1 MSQPLSPCRWSTPVS
16 LIRLEGADVLR
27 FLHGQSSQALA
38 QASPGQTLATAL
50 TSPTARMRGLALVL
64 VREGAADLLVLSGDG
79 QAIRQGLDRV
89 LFPADQV
96 TLAPPEPAL
105 LVRWLGASP
114 PECEAAAG
122 SGEAATS
129 QGGQGGELLRPGVDL
144 GAGAN
149 QPALLLRGQEQLP
162 DWLALLPELSGEAIE
177 LQRIRS
183 GFPSQP
189 EEINDDTNPFELG
202 LAAWV
207 SLNKGCYVGQE
218 TLAKLATYDGV
229 KQQLRHWR
237 WQPNPAA
244 PAPMPERGAS
254 ITTADGQRAGA
265 ISSRL
270 ATAAGAEG
278 LALVRRVAL
287 DQPELWAGA
296 ARLTISTPPA
306 FVPPPRGAG
315 GRL

>member
-64 VREGAADLLVLSGDG
+64 VRQRAADLLVLSGDG

-96 TLAPPEPAL
+96 TLGPPEPAL

-114 PECEAAAG
+114 PEGEAAAG
-122 SGEAATS
+122 
-129 QGGQGGELLRPGVDL
+129 GGELLQPGVDL
-144 GAGAN
+144 GAGAD

-162 DWLALLPELSGEAIE
+162 HWLAPLPQLSAEAIE

-265 ISSRL
+265 ISSCL

-296 ARLTISTPPA
+296 AQLTISTPPA
-306 FVPPPRGAG
+306 FVPPPQGAG

>member
-64 VREGAADLLVLSGDG
+64 VRERAADLLVLSGDG

-96 TLAPPEPAL
+96 TLGAPEPAL

-114 PECEAAAG
+114 PA
-122 SGEAATS
+122 GEAVA
-129 QGGQGGELLRPGVDL
+129 GGGELLRPGVDL
-144 GAGAN
+144 GAGAD
-149 QPALLLRGQEQLP
+149 QPALLLRGQEPLP
-162 DWLALLPELSGEAIE
+162 DWLALLPQLSAEAIE

-244 PAPMPERGAS
+244 PAPMPERGSS

-265 ISSRL
+265 ISSCL
-270 ATAAGAEG
+270 ATATGAEG

-287 DQPELWAGA
+287 EQPELWAGA
-296 ARLTISTPPA
+296 AQLTISTPPA
-306 FVPPPRGAG
+306 FMPPPQAAG
-315 GRL
+315 SRS

>member
-64 VREGAADLLVLSGDG
+64 VRQLAADLLVLSGDG
-79 QAIRQGLDRV
+79 PAIHQGLDRV

-96 TLAPPEPAL
+96 TLGPPEPAL

-114 PECEAAAG
+114 PE
-122 SGEAATS
+122 GEATAA
-129 QGGQGGELLRPGVDL
+129 GGQGELLQPGVDL
-144 GAGAN
+144 GAGLN

-162 DWLALLPELSGEAIE
+162 DWLAPLPQLSAEAIE
-177 LQRIRS
+177 LERIRS

-244 PAPMPERGAS
+244 PAPMPERGSS

-265 ISSRL
+265 ISSCL
-270 ATAAGAEG
+270 ATATGAEG

-287 DQPELWAGA
+287 EQPELWAGA
-296 ARLTISTPPA
+296 AQLTISTPPA
-306 FVPPPRGAG
+306 FMPPPQAAG
-315 GRL
+315 SRS

>member
-64 VREGAADLLVLSGDG
+64 VRQRAADLLVLSGDG

-96 TLAPPEPAL
+96 TLGPPEPAL

-114 PECEAAAG
+114 PEGEAAAG
-122 SGEAATS
+122 SGEAAA
-129 QGGQGGELLRPGVDL
+129 GGGELLRPGVDL
-144 GAGAN
+144 GAGAD

-162 DWLALLPELSGEAIE
+162 HWLAPLPQLSAEAIE

-202 LAAWV
+202 LAGWV

-265 ISSRL
+265 ISSCL

-287 DQPELWAGA
+287 EQPELWAGA
-296 ARLTISTPPA
+296 AQLTISTPPA
-306 FVPPPRGAG
+306 CVPPPQGAG
-315 GRL
+315 SRL

>member
-64 VREGAADLLVLSGDG
+64 VRERAADLLVLSGDG

-96 TLAPPEPAL
+96 TLGAPEPAL

-114 PECEAAAG
+114 PA
-122 SGEAATS
+122 GEATAE
-129 QGGQGGELLRPGVDL
+129 GQGELLRPGVDL
-144 GAGAN
+144 GAGAD
-149 QPALLLRGQEQLP
+149 QPALLLRGQESLP
-162 DWLALLPELSGEAIE
+162 DWLALLPQLSAEAIE

-202 LAAWV
+202 LADWV

-244 PAPMPERGAS
+244 PAPMPERGSS

-265 ISSRL
+265 ISSCL
-270 ATAAGAEG
+270 ATATGAEG

-287 DQPELWAGA
+287 EQQELWAGA
-296 ARLTISTPPA
+296 AQLTISTPPA
-306 FVPPPRGAG
+306 FVTPPQGAG
-315 GRL
+315 GRS

>member
-114 PECEAAAG
+114 PEGDAAAG

-144 GAGAN
+144 GAGAD

-162 DWLALLPELSGEAIE
+162 DWLAQLPQLSGEAIE

-202 LAAWV
+202 LAGWV

-265 ISSRL
+265 ISSCL

-306 FVPPPRGAG
+306 FVPPPRRAG

>member
-64 VREGAADLLVLSGDG
+64 VRQRAADLLVLSGDG

-96 TLAPPEPAL
+96 TLGPPEPAL

-114 PECEAAAG
+114 PNGEAADGGGEAAAG
-122 SGEAATS
+122 
-129 QGGQGGELLRPGVDL
+129 GQGELLQPGVDL
-144 GAGAN
+144 GAGAD

-162 DWLALLPELSGEAIE
+162 DWLAPLPQLSAEAIE

-202 LAAWV
+202 LAGWV

-229 KQQLRHWR
+229 KQQLRHWC

-244 PAPMPERGAS
+244 PAPMPERGTS

-265 ISSRL
+265 ISSCL

-296 ARLTISTPPA
+296 AQLTISTPPA
-306 FVPPPRGAG
+306 FMPPPQAAG
-315 GRL
+315 SRS

>member
-1 MSQPLSPCRWSTPVS
+1 M
-16 LIRLEGADVLR
+16 
-27 FLHGQSSQALA
+27 
-38 QASPGQTLATAL
+38 
-50 TSPTARMRGLALVL
+50 
-64 VREGAADLLVLSGDG
+64 LSGEAN
-79 QAIRQGLDRV
+79 AIHQGLDRV

-96 TLAPPEPAL
+96 TLGAPEPAL

-114 PECEAAAG
+114 PEGEAAAG
-122 SGEAATS
+122 SGEAAA
-129 QGGQGGELLRPGVDL
+129 GGGELLQPGVDL
-144 GAGAN
+144 GAGAD

-162 DWLALLPELSGEAIE
+162 NWLAPLPQLSAEAIE

-229 KQQLRHWR
+229 KQQLRHWC

-244 PAPMPERGAS
+244 PAPMPERGSS

-265 ISSRL
+265 ISSCL

-287 DQPELWAGA
+287 EQPELWAGA
-296 ARLTISTPPA
+296 AQLTISTPPA
-306 FVPPPRGAG
+306 FVTPPQGAG
-315 GRL
+315 GRG

>member
-64 VREGAADLLVLSGDG
+64 VRQRAADLLVLSGDG

-96 TLAPPEPAL
+96 TLGPPEPAL

-114 PECEAAAG
+114 PED
-122 SGEAATS
+122 EAATS
-129 QGGQGGELLRPGVDL
+129 QGGQGELLQPGVDL
-144 GAGAN
+144 GAGAD

-162 DWLALLPELSGEAIE
+162 DWLAPLQQLSAEAIE

-265 ISSRL
+265 ISSCL

-287 DQPELWAGA
+287 DQPGLWAGSA
-296 ARLTISTPPA
+296 QLTISTPPA
-306 FVPPPRGAG
+306 FVSPPQAAG
-315 GRL
+315 SRI

>member
-64 VREGAADLLVLSGDG
+64 VRQRAADLLVLSGDG

-96 TLAPPEPAL
+96 TLGPPEPAL

-114 PECEAAAG
+114 PEGEAAAG
-122 SGEAATS
+122 SGEAAA
-129 QGGQGGELLRPGVDL
+129 GGGELLQPGVDL
-144 GAGAN
+144 GAGAD

-162 DWLALLPELSGEAIE
+162 NWLTPLPQLSAEAIE

-254 ITTADGQRAGA
+254 VTTADGQWAGA
-265 ISSRL
+265 ISSCL

-296 ARLTISTPPA
+296 AQLTISTPPA
-306 FVPPPRGAG
+306 FVPPPQGAG
-315 GRL
+315 SRL

>member
-64 VREGAADLLVLSGDG
+64 VRQRAADLLVLSGDG

-96 TLAPPEPAL
+96 TLGPPEPAL

-114 PECEAAAG
+114 PNGEAAAG
-122 SGEAATS
+122 
-129 QGGQGGELLRPGVDL
+129 GQGELLQPGVDL
-144 GAGAN
+144 GAGAD

-162 DWLALLPELSGEAIE
+162 DWLAPLPQLSAEAIE

-202 LAAWV
+202 LAPWV

-244 PAPMPERGAS
+244 PAPMPERGSS

-265 ISSRL
+265 ISSCL
-270 ATAAGAEG
+270 ATATGAEG

-287 DQPELWAGA
+287 EQPELWAGA
-296 ARLTISTPPA
+296 AQLTISTPPA
-306 FVPPPRGAG
+306 FVPPPQAAG

>member
-64 VREGAADLLVLSGDG
+64 VRARAADLLVLSGDG

-96 TLAPPEPAL
+96 TLGPPEPAL

-114 PECEAAAG
+114 PDGEAAAG
-122 SGEAATS
+122 
-129 QGGQGGELLRPGVDL
+129 GGELLRPGVDL
-144 GAGAN
+144 GAGAD

-162 DWLALLPELSGEAIE
+162 DWLAPLPQLSTEAIE

-229 KQQLRHWR
+229 KQQLRHWC

-265 ISSRL
+265 ITSSL
-270 ATAAGAEG
+270 ATATGAEG

-296 ARLTISTPPA
+296 AQLTISTPPA
-306 FVPPPRGAG
+306 FMPPPQAAG
-315 GRL
+315 SRS

>member
-64 VREGAADLLVLSGDG
+64 VRQRAADLLVLSGDG

-96 TLAPPEPAL
+96 TLGPPEPAL
-105 LVRWLGASP
+105 LVRWLGGSP
-114 PECEAAAG
+114 PA
-122 SGEAATS
+122 GEAVA
-129 QGGQGGELLRPGVDL
+129 GGGELLQPGVDL
-144 GAGAN
+144 GAGAD
-149 QPALLLRGQEQLP
+149 QPALLLQGQEQLP
-162 DWLALLPELSGEAIE
+162 NWLAPLPQLSAEAIE

-202 LAAWV
+202 LAGWV

-265 ISSRL
+265 ISSCL

-296 ARLTISTPPA
+296 AQLTISTPPA
-306 FVPPPRGAG
+306 FMPPPQAAG